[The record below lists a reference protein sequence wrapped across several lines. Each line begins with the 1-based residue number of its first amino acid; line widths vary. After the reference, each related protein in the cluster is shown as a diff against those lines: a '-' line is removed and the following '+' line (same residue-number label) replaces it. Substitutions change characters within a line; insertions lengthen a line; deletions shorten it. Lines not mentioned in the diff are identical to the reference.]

1 MKKIPGLINFLLILV
16 SLIIGGIIII
26 IILRLERGLLGLILG
41 GASISLFV
49 FWVREFKKMVND
61 DKQFPSLTN
70 YKKWQY
76 DIFENDNE
84 ITIVTEVPGPEK
96 EILIN
101 IINKTVKISNGK
113 NFSEEIK
120 LKKEVKMI
128 NKSYL
133 NGILNIQLK
142 KEL

>member
-1 MKKIPGLINFLLILV
+1 MKKIPGLLNFLLILV
-16 SLIIGGIIII
+16 SLVVGGIIII
-26 IILRLERGLLGLILG
+26 IIVRLERGLLGFILG
-41 GASISLFV
+41 GASIALFV